1 MKIIINVML
10 LLRTEK
16 KRENILSRSA
26 RFTEGNQR
34 KEGWKGGEKRGR
46 GERHDSRIECIK
58 IINYKIHEKRSG
70 REQRQPE
77 QRHAKI
83 WMHIE

>member
-10 LLRTEK
+10 LLPTEK
-16 KRENILSRSA
+16 KRENILSRST

-34 KEGWKGGEKRGR
+34 KGRREGKKG

-70 REQRQPE
+70 REQRRPE
-77 QRHAKI
+77 RGVKI
-83 WMHIE
+83 WTHIE